1 MRKKLFCIVLA
12 MILLLSAC
20 ADDSATVR
28 KGKTRKAPETERN
41 HSEEKNPT
49 PDTDTPTPTPDAPT
63 PTPEQELHLRMWCVA
78 VENDSTRPAYDRAV
92 REMRK
97 KYPDIC
103 LDWEAMQYDEYKMK
117 IKAVMANPE
126 GNPMPD
132 IFYTYGG
139 HFLEDFVTLGRVL
152 CLDDYYEDYADVLPK
167 NTCVNVTYNGKL
179 YGIPTN
185 YNVVLMF
192 SNMDILAKAGYEEVP
207 STLAELA
214 ACCDRL
220 LALGYTPFSI
230 AAGPNTEWCV
240 SEYLEPV
247 LLQFMGADAL
257 KDLFEGRT
265 TWNNPDVAKAV
276 DLLAEMMQKKYFAPE
291 CLNMSNDEAKS
302 SFMGGKSAFYL
313 SGSWNCADFS
323 HIPNGGDNIQVGTFP
338 IINPEKGSSN
348 AFIGGPTAGLAVY
361 RNSPNAEIAAE
372 YAFELTRL
380 INAYGYLYG
389 CGFSAFNDYY
399 DDDEV
404 NYLTRKVARLLTD
417 SELVLFGDTVLDD
430 SDLYHYYIS
439 MGKILTGE
447 IDGAGFIEYM
457 KSNTW

>member
-1 MRKKLFCIVLA
+1 MRRKLLCIVLA
-12 MILLLSAC
+12 MLLLLSAC

-28 KGKTRKAPETERN
+28 KGKTRKAPEAKSGR
-41 HSEEKNPT
+41 SEEI
-49 PDTDTPTPTPDAPT
+49 TPTPNRDTPSPT
-63 PTPEQELHLRMWCVA
+63 PTSEPEPTVIRMWCNVGETYA
-78 VENDSTRPAYDRAV
+78 AYPAYCLAIE
-92 REMRK
+92 EMKK
-97 KYPDIC
+97 KYPDIRFE
-103 LDWEAMQYDEYKMK
+103 WEGFSDVEEYKVK
-117 IKAVMANPE
+117 VKAALANPE
-126 GNPMPD
+126 GNALPD
-132 IFYTYGG
+132 IFHTNDRR
-139 HFLEDFVTLGRVL
+139 FLAELIRDGRVL
-152 CLDDYYEDYADVLPK
+152 CLDEYYEDYAGFLPK
-167 NTCVNVTYNGKL
+167 SRCEGVAYEGKL
-179 YGIPTN
+179 YGVPTN

-192 SNMDILAKAGYEEVP
+192 SNMDILAKAGYAEVP

-230 AAGPNTEWCV
+230 AAGPYTEWCV

-257 KDLFEGRT
+257 KDLFEGRS

-291 CLNMSNDEAKS
+291 CLNMSSDEAKS
-302 SFMGGKSAFYL
+302 YFMEGKSAFYL

-323 HIPNGGDNIQVGTFP
+323 HIPNGGDIIQVGTFP

-348 AFIGGPTAGLAVY
+348 AFIGGPTGGLAVY

-404 NYLTRKVARLLTD
+404 NYLTRKAARLLTD

-430 SDLYHYYIS
+430 SDLYRYYSSI
-439 MGKILTGE
+439 GKILTGE

>member
-20 ADDSATVR
+20 SDDSATVR
-28 KGKTRKAPETERN
+28 KGKTRKAPETERK

-103 LDWEAMQYDEYKMK
+103 LDWEAMQLDDYKMK

-126 GNPMPD
+126 GNPVPD

-192 SNMDILAKAGYEEVP
+192 SNMEVLEKVGYTEVP
-207 STLAELA
+207 ATAEELID
-214 ACCDRL
+214 CCDKL
-220 LALGYTPFSI
+220 LAFGYTPFALGAG
-230 AAGPNTEWCV
+230 AAGAWCV
-240 SEYLEPV
+240 AEYLESIM
-247 LLQFMGADAL
+247 LQIVGADAL
-257 KDLFEGRT
+257 NDLFMGRASWDNEDIAKAMDMLQT
-265 TWNNPDVAKAV
+265 MIRRGYFNEDSPIIGNDKARSYFEDGKCAFYVNGSWSCADIANYPGMDGKVKVSAFPVVNPD
-276 DLLAEMMQKKYFAPE
+276 
-291 CLNMSNDEAKS
+291 
-302 SFMGGKSAFYL
+302 
-313 SGSWNCADFS
+313 
-323 HIPNGGDNIQVGTFP
+323 
-338 IINPEKGSSN
+338 KGSSK
-348 AFIGGPTAGLAVY
+348 AFIGGPTDGLAVY
-361 RNSPNAEIAAE
+361 AGSPNADIAGE
-372 YAFELTRL
+372 YAFELAQL
-380 INAYGYLYG
+380 ISKYAYEDG
-389 CGFSAFNDYY
+389 CGFAAFTGDYEDEYLND
-399 DDDEV
+399 
-404 NYLTRKVARLLTD
+404 LTRQAAELLDGARM
-417 SELVLFGDTVLDD
+417 VLY
-430 SDLYHYYIS
+430 SDALMYMYDVEKYYI
-439 MGKILTGE
+439 ILSDFMLDLF
-447 IDGAGFIEYM
+447 DGNIFINRM
-457 KSNTW
+457 KADLR

>member
-28 KGKTRKAPETERN
+28 KGKTRKAPETERK

-167 NTCVNVTYNGKL
+167 NTCVNVTYDGKL

-192 SNMDILAKAGYEEVP
+192 SNMELLEKVGYTEVP
-207 STLAELA
+207 ATAEDLLD
-214 ACCDRL
+214 CCEKL
-220 LALGYTPFSI
+220 LAHGYTPFALGAG
-230 AAGPNTEWCV
+230 AAGTWCV
-240 SEYLEPV
+240 AEYLEPIM
-247 LLQFMGADAL
+247 LQTIGADAL
-257 KDLFEGRT
+257 NDLFMGRASWDNEGI
-265 TWNNPDVAKAV
+265 VKAV
-276 DLLAEMMQKKYFAPE
+276 DMFQTMIRKGYFNEDAIIG
-291 CLNMSNDEAKS
+291 NDEARAY
-302 SFMGGKSAFYL
+302 FEDGKCAFYVN
-313 SGSWNCADFS
+313 GSWSCAD
-323 HIPNGGDNIQVGTFP
+323 IANYPGMDGKVKVTAFP
-338 IINPEKGSSN
+338 VVNPDKGSSK
-348 AFIGGPTAGLAVY
+348 AFIGGPTDGLAVY
-361 RNSPNAEIAAE
+361 AGSPNADIAGE
-372 YAFELTRL
+372 YAFELAQL
-380 INAYGYLYG
+380 ISKYAYEDG
-389 CGFSAFNDYY
+389 CGFAAFTGDYEDDYLND
-399 DDDEV
+399 
-404 NYLTRKVARLLTD
+404 LTRQAAELLDDARL
-417 SELVLFGDTVLDD
+417 VLYSDTIMYMQDVEKYYFIL
-430 SDLYHYYIS
+430 SDFVF
-439 MGKILTGE
+439 E
-447 IDGAGFIEYM
+447 PFDGNTFINRM
-457 KSNTW
+457 KADLR